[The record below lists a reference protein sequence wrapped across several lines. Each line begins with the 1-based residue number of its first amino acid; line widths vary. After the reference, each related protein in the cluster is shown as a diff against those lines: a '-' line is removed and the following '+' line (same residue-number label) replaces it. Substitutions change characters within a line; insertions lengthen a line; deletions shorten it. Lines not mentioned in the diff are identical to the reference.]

1 MVFFP
6 SVSEFELSY
15 NMYIFFSF
23 CRLSSWETSLFICK
37 EYLTELLQ
45 LSLECYLTCDSDGE
59 ITRSQAAALEDL
71 TGNTKC
77 HRIGVRTRMDLN
89 RSVLTRYGMT

>member
-1 MVFFP
+1 MN
-6 SVSEFELSY
+6 EFGLSY
-15 NMYIFFSF
+15 NVYIFFSF
-23 CRLSSWETSLFICK
+23 CRLSSQETSLFVCK

-45 LSLECYLTCDSDGE
+45 LSLECYLTCDSDGG
-59 ITRSQAAALEDL
+59 ITGSQAATLEDF

-77 HRIGVRTRMDLN
+77 HLIGVRTRMDLN